1 MTKKEKH
8 MKLEVSSNENLSF
21 NDVLIKAC
29 LAIGKS
35 ALGLT
40 MNV

>member
-1 MTKKEKH
+1 MTKKAKH
-8 MKLEVSSNENLSF
+8 TKLEVSSNENLFF

-35 ALGLT
+35 ALALT
-40 MNV
+40 INV